1 MSPFHPTKRDLLLVL
16 SCFLVLGLFLQFD
29 FSLRFDYS
37 QNGRTKHGSAA
48 WEQDRQASGKHDKF
62 LEDVKAGAK
71 ASEGRI
77 VAGMT
82 ESKVRWGDEGAVRT
96 AVLGHAPGTSC
107 DHGRDGIAD
116 DQDGPSSI
124 SCICTMALGSSS
136 PTSRRTSRC
145 CV

>member
-1 MSPFHPTKRDLLLVL
+1 MLLVL

-48 WEQDRQASGKHDKF
+48 WEQDREASGKHGKF

-82 ESKVRWGDEGAVRT
+82 ESKVRWGEEGAVRT
-96 AVLGHAPGTSC
+96 EVLGHAPGTSHVPVVTSAT
-107 DHGRDGIAD
+107 DN
-116 DQDGPSSI
+116 QDGPSLTS
-124 SCICTMALGSSS
+124 STCTTVHGSSS
-136 PTSRRTSRC
+136 RTSRPTSRC